1 MQSRARRVGSLTRY
15 RHRLDILA
23 DVVRVAGSGARKT
36 KIMYFAN
43 LSFLLLN
50 RYLGDALH
58 VGLLRSNGEEY
69 LVTKKGEAFLERY
82 KAFASRRVN
91 VRADLSE
98 LESEAEVL
106 DRMCRPR
113 RANNRN
119 LRRSRLAVL
128 G

>member
-1 MQSRARRVGSLTRY
+1 MTRY
-15 RHRLDILA
+15 RRRLDILA

-43 LSFLLLN
+43 LSFALLN
-50 RYLGDALH
+50 RYLEDALH
-58 VGLLRSNGEEY
+58 VRFLRFDGEEY
-69 LVTKKGEAFLERY
+69 LTTKKGEAFLERY
-82 KAFASRRVN
+82 KAFASRCSS

-106 DRMCRPR
+106 ERMCRPR
-113 RANNRN
+113 RGNNRN